1 MSSSNSSPNSTPN
14 SSPGA
19 KLREAMAG
27 GMVLAPF
34 VYDGFTALIAEGQGA
49 QAVYMTG
56 HGTSAQIGL
65 PDVGL
70 TSMAEMVSNLGY
82 IADAVDVPVIADAD
96 TGYGNA
102 INAQRAVREYETA
115 GAAALHL
122 EDQVFPKRCGF
133 FEGKQCVPM
142 AEHVQKIRAAIDAR
156 SDPDLVIIARTDA
169 VAPNGWEDAIR
180 RAEAYREAGADVVF
194 VDGVKTAEDMDIYT
208 RRLVEQGLPCLYNG
222 NLLPGPEIAERGF
235 KIMIT
240 GGGHALSYAAVC
252 QALVNLKDGGGGE
265 GRDLDQFNTITNLLG
280 LPEIY
285 ELEQRY
291 AID

>member
-1 MSSSNSSPNSTPN
+1 M

-19 KLREAMAG
+19 QLRDAMAN

-34 VYDGFTALIAEGQGA
+34 VYDGFTALVAEGKGA
-49 QAVYMTG
+49 KAVYMTG

-70 TSMAEMVSNLGY
+70 TSMAEMVGNLGY
-82 IADAVDVPVIADAD
+82 IANAVGVPVIADAD

-102 INAQRAVREYETA
+102 LNAQRTVREYETA
-115 GAAALHL
+115 GAAAMHL

-133 FEGKQCVPM
+133 FEGKRCVPL
-142 AEHVQKIRAAIDAR
+142 AEHVQKIRAALDAR
-156 SDPDLVIIARTDA
+156 ADPDLVIIARTDA

-194 VDGVKTAEDMDIYT
+194 VDGIRTLDDMDIYT
-208 RRLVEQGLPCLYNG
+208 RRLVEQGVPCLYNG
-222 NLLPGPEIAERGF
+222 QLLPAGDVATRGF
-235 KIMIT
+235 KVMIT

-252 QALVNLKDGGGGE
+252 QALLELKQGGGGE
-265 GRDLDQFNTITNLLG
+265 GRDLERFNEMTSLLG

-285 ELEQRY
+285 DLEQRY
-291 AID
+291 STD

>member
-1 MSSSNSSPNSTPN
+1 M

-19 KLREAMAG
+19 RLREAMSGA
-27 GMVLAPF
+27 MVVAPF
-34 VYDGFTALIAEGQGA
+34 VYDGFTALIAQGQGA

-70 TSMAEMVSNLGY
+70 ASLAEMAGNLGY
-82 IADAVDVPVIADAD
+82 IANAVAIPVIADAD

-102 INAQRAVREYETA
+102 INAQRTVREYEAA
-115 GAAALHL
+115 GAAAMHL

-133 FEGKQCVPM
+133 FEGKRCVPM
-142 AEHVQKIRAAIDAR
+142 AEHVQKIRAALDAR
-156 SDPDLVIIARTDA
+156 DDPELVIIARTDA
-169 VAPNGWEDAIR
+169 VAPNGWDDAIR
-180 RAEAYREAGADVVF
+180 RAEAYREAGADMVF
-194 VDGVKTAEDMDIYT
+194 VDGIKSLDDLDIYT
-208 RRLVEQGLPCLYNG
+208 RRLVEQGIPCLYNG
-222 NLLPGPEIAERGF
+222 QLSPTPEISARGF

-240 GGGHALSYAAVC
+240 GGGHALSYAAVR
-252 QALVNLKDGGGGE
+252 QALLALKQEGGGGQ
-265 GRDLDQFNTITNLLG
+265 GRDLERFNVMTGLLG

-291 AID
+291 ATISKE

>member
-1 MSSSNSSPNSTPN
+1 M

-19 KLREAMAG
+19 QLRDAMANR
-27 GMVLAPF
+27 MVLAPF
-34 VYDGFTALIAEGQGA
+34 VYDGFTALVAEGQGA
-49 QAVYMTG
+49 KAVYMTG

-70 TSMAEMVSNLGY
+70 TSMAEMVGNLGY
-82 IADAVDVPVIADAD
+82 IANAVGVPVIADAD

-102 INAQRAVREYETA
+102 LNAQRTVREYETA
-115 GAAALHL
+115 GAAAMHL

-133 FEGKQCVPM
+133 FEGKRCVPL
-142 AEHVQKIRAAIDAR
+142 AEHVQKIRAALDAR
-156 SDPDLVIIARTDA
+156 ADPDLVIIARTDA

-194 VDGVKTAEDMDIYT
+194 VDGIRTLDDMDIYT
-208 RRLVEQGLPCLYNG
+208 RRLVEQGVPCLYNG
-222 NLLPGPEIAERGF
+222 QLLPAGDVATRGF
-235 KIMIT
+235 KVMIT
-240 GGGHALSYAAVC
+240 GGGHALSYAAVR
-252 QALVNLKDGGGGE
+252 QALLELKQGGGGE
-265 GRDLDQFNTITNLLG
+265 GRDLERFNEMTSLLG

-291 AID
+291 STD

>member
-1 MSSSNSSPNSTPN
+1 MSSSGTR
-14 SSPGA
+14 
-19 KLREAMAG
+19 LRENMSDS
-27 GMVLAPF
+27 MVLAPF
-34 VYDGFTALIAEGQGA
+34 VYDGFTAMIAEGQGA

-70 TSMAEMVSNLGY
+70 TSMAEMVANLGY
-82 IADAVDVPVIADAD
+82 ITEGVDVPVIADAD

-102 INAQRAVREYETA
+102 INVQRTVREYESA
-115 GAAALHL
+115 GAAAMDL
-122 EDQVFPKRCGF
+122 EDQVVPIRCGF

-142 AEHVQKIRAAIDAR
+142 EEHVQKIRAALDAR

-180 RAEAYREAGADVVF
+180 RAEAYRAAGADLVF
-194 VDGVKTAEDMDIYT
+194 VDGIKSVDDMDIYT
-208 RRLVEQGLPCLYNG
+208 TRLVEQGLPCLYNG
-222 NLLPGPEIAERGF
+222 ALLPVSEIAKRGF

-240 GGGHALSYAAVC
+240 GGGHALSYAAVR
-252 QALVNLKDGGGGE
+252 QALLDLKQGDGGE
-265 GRDLDQFNTITNLLG
+265 GRDLEQFNTITSLLG

-285 ELEQRY
+285 ELEKRY
-291 AID
+291 AKD

>member
-1 MSSSNSSPNSTPN
+1 M

-19 KLREAMAG
+19 QLRDAMAN

-34 VYDGFTALIAEGQGA
+34 VYDGFTALVAEGKGA
-49 QAVYMTG
+49 KAVYMTG

-70 TSMAEMVSNLGY
+70 TSMAEMVGNLGY
-82 IADAVDVPVIADAD
+82 IANAVGVPVIADAD

-102 INAQRAVREYETA
+102 LNAQRTVREYETA
-115 GAAALHL
+115 GAAAMHL

-133 FEGKQCVPM
+133 FEGKRCVPL
-142 AEHVQKIRAAIDAR
+142 AEHVQKIRAALDAR
-156 SDPDLVIIARTDA
+156 ADPDLVIIARTDA

-194 VDGVKTAEDMDIYT
+194 VDGIRTLDDMDIYT
-208 RRLVEQGLPCLYNG
+208 RRLVEQGVPCLYNG
-222 NLLPGPEIAERGF
+222 QLLPAGDVATRGF

-252 QALVNLKDGGGGE
+252 QALLELKQGGGGE
-265 GRDLDQFNTITNLLG
+265 GRDLERFNEMTSLLG

-291 AID
+291 STD

>member
-1 MSSSNSSPNSTPN
+1 MSSSGTR
-14 SSPGA
+14 
-19 KLREAMAG
+19 LRENMSDN
-27 GMVLAPF
+27 MVLAPF
-34 VYDGFTALIAEGQGA
+34 VYDGFTAMIAEGQGA

-70 TSMAEMVSNLGY
+70 TSMAEMVANLGY
-82 IADAVDVPVIADAD
+82 ITEGVDVPVIADAD

-102 INAQRAVREYETA
+102 INVQRTVREYESA
-115 GAAALHL
+115 GAAAMHL

-142 AEHVQKIRAAIDAR
+142 EEHVQKIRAALDAR
-156 SDPDLVIIARTDA
+156 SDPGLVIIARTDA

-180 RAEAYREAGADVVF
+180 RAEAYRSAGADLVF
-194 VDGVKTAEDMDIYT
+194 VDGIKTVDDMDIYT
-208 RRLVEQGLPCLYNG
+208 TRLVEQGLPCLYNG
-222 NLLPGPEIAERGF
+222 ALLPVSEIAKRGF

-240 GGGHALSYAAVC
+240 GGGHALSYAAVR
-252 QALVNLKDGGGGE
+252 QALLDLKQGDGGE
-265 GRDLDQFNTITNLLG
+265 GRDLEQFNTITSLLG

-285 ELEQRY
+285 ELEKRY
-291 AID
+291 AND

>member
-1 MSSSNSSPNSTPN
+1 MSSSGTR
-14 SSPGA
+14 
-19 KLREAMAG
+19 LRENMSDS
-27 GMVLAPF
+27 MVLAPF
-34 VYDGFTALIAEGQGA
+34 VYDGFTAMIAEGQGA

-70 TSMAEMVSNLGY
+70 TSMAEMVANLGY
-82 IADAVDVPVIADAD
+82 ITEGVDVPVIADAD

-102 INAQRAVREYETA
+102 INVQRTVREYESA
-115 GAAALHL
+115 GAAAMHL

-142 AEHVQKIRAAIDAR
+142 EEHVQKIRAALDAR
-156 SDPDLVIIARTDA
+156 SDPGLVIIARTDA

-180 RAEAYREAGADVVF
+180 RAEAYRAAGADLVF
-194 VDGVKTAEDMDIYT
+194 VDGIKTVDDMDIYT
-208 RRLVEQGLPCLYNG
+208 TRLVEQGLPCLYNG
-222 NLLPGPEIAERGF
+222 ALLPAPEIAKRGF

-240 GGGHALSYAAVC
+240 GGGHALSYAAVR
-252 QALVNLKDGGGGE
+252 QALLDLKQGDGGE
-265 GRDLDQFNTITNLLG
+265 GRDLEQFNTITSLLG

-285 ELEQRY
+285 ELEKRY
-291 AID
+291 AND